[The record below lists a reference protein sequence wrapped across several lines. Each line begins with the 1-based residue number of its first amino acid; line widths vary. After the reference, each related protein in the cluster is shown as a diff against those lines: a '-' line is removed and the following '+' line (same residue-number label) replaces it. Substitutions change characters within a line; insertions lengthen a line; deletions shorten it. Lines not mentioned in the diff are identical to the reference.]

1 MTCRGYLS
9 FKRTILVPKDK
20 YSYTKLY
27 KLYKIKEVIPLDEVL
42 GITNLPFKMSVNMM
56 LLCAYWA
63 QNQQSY
69 EAAERILYEKYRLK
83 VNDDTIRLVTNEI
96 GRIVYERD
104 CQLADEVMA
113 RYTSC
118 QLTFDHAREG
128 ILYIEIDGA
137 ALNTRQRD
145 AQGSSWRENKLGII
159 FSSDNIKFYQNK
171 KKGTE
176 YYRIEKREY
185 VTLLGSAEEFK
196 KHLFRCAIKN
206 GYGQYKN
213 TVILSDGAVW
223 IANIVKELFPDAQH
237 ILDFYHL
244 SENVY
249 SYAKELYYFDECK
262 YIPWAKRICQMLKT
276 GKSKDVIDEIKG
288 LPKLYGKSSVNLLHY
303 IVTNM
308 SRIDYPKY
316 KEQGFFIGS
325 GAIESG
331 NKVVLQKRLKQAGM
345 RWNPITA
352 QYLLTL
358 KSKQESGLWVP
369 DVVLLIM
376 AHYASNTWSIN
387 SYINEILTMNKVLG
401 GAPLPSVPMSEHFH
415 L

>member
-1 MTCRGYLS
+1 
-9 FKRTILVPKDK
+9 
-20 YSYTKLY
+20 
-27 KLYKIKEVIPLDEVL
+27 
-42 GITNLPFKMSVNMM
+42 
-56 LLCAYWA
+56 
-63 QNQQSY
+63 
-69 EAAERILYEKYRLK
+69 
-83 VNDDTIRLVTNEI
+83 
-96 GRIVYERD
+96 
-104 CQLADEVMA
+104 
-113 RYTSC
+113 
-118 QLTFDHAREG
+118 
-128 ILYIEIDGA
+128 
-137 ALNTRQRD
+137 
-145 AQGSSWRENKLGII
+145 
-159 FSSDNIKFYQNK
+159 
-171 KKGTE
+171 
-176 YYRIEKREY
+176 
-185 VTLLGSAEEFK
+185 
-196 KHLFRCAIKN
+196 
-206 GYGQYKN
+206 
-213 TVILSDGAVW
+213 
-223 IANIVKELFPDAQH
+223 
-237 ILDFYHL
+237 
-244 SENVY
+244 
-249 SYAKELYYFDECK
+249 
-262 YIPWAKRICQMLKT
+262 MLKT

-316 KEQGFFIGS
+316 KEQGFFIGR